1 MQSNDIDFVKFYP
14 VFIPAEMMLAIYRV
28 MLEVTN
34 SGVLAVNTVGRI
46 VFCDDSLARMFGYET
61 SECFGQKIEIFL
73 PDNITRVHEASR
85 IHYQENPTPRKMG
98 EGRTL
103 MGKKK
108 DGSLFQVEVALN
120 DFTYKGAK
128 FIAAVVQTVS

>member
-1 MQSNDIDFVKFYP
+1 MADDVAFEKFYP
-14 VFIPAEMMLAIYRV
+14 LFIPGEMMLAIYRV
-28 MLEVTN
+28 MLEVTS

-46 VFCDDSLARMFGYET
+46 VFCDESLANMFGYET
-61 SECFGQKIEIFL
+61 KECIGQKVEMFL
-73 PDNITRVHEASR
+73 PDNITRIHEASR
-85 IHYQENPTPRKMG
+85 VHYQEKPTPRKMG

-108 DGSLFQVEVALN
+108 DGSLLQVEVALN

-128 FIAAVVQTVS
+128 FIAAVVQTVSK